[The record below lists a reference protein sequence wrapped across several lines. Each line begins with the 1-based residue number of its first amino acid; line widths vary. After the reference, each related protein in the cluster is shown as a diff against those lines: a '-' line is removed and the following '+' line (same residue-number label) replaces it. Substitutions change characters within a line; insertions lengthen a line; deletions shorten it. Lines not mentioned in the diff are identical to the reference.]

1 MIRDLRFAIG
11 SCSFKQPSAWRGIGY
26 QYLCD
31 IVEAKLEQLKKLDRA
46 KLIGLPKAQEEN
58 AWLDGSWIQI
68 VIDHEKRDDGADLIV
83 VGASRYSLRWPNYFS
98 LYGVGHIVAD
108 GILIS
113 KAGEIS
119 DAPDSIMWAYR

>member
-68 VIDHEKRDDGADLIV
+68 VIDHEKREFALTQSDLV
-83 VGASRYSLRWPNYFS
+83 NPRVQFLVCQPTDLRWLCVHHTTLPHFARPS
-98 LYGVGHIVAD
+98 EL
-108 GILIS
+108 LCL
-113 KAGEIS
+113 
-119 DAPDSIMWAYR
+119 